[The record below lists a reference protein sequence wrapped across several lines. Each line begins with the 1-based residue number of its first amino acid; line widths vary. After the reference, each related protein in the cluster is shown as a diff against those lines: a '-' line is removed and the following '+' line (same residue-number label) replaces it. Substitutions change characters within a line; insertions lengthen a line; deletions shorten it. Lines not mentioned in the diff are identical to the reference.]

1 MEEKFVLGIHVG
13 HDRSVA
19 LIKNG
24 NVVGNIAQER
34 LDRIKH
40 SRSIELPFESID
52 ALLKYQHIEI
62 QNVNCVGLSGD
73 AMEAE
78 NILNTIKSEL
88 YIHYNCKIQIG
99 RAHV

>member
-1 MEEKFVLGIHVG
+1 MNEKFVLGIHVG

-24 NVVGNIAQER
+24 DVVGNIAQER

-40 SRSIELPFESID
+40 SRSIELPFDAID
-52 ALLKYQHIEI
+52 SLLKYQHITI
-62 QNVNCVGLSGD
+62 QDVNCVGLSGD

-88 YIHYNCKIQIG
+88 YIHYK
-99 RAHV
+99 VSDV